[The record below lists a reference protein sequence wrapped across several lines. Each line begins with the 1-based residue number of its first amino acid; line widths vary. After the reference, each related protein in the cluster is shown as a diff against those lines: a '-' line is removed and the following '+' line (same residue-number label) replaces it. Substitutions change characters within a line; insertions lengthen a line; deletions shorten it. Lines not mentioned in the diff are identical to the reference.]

1 MQPSEEINAV
11 DSSDYQNF
19 IEKWNSIE
27 ENSIVYIYDGEHNGL
42 ECCEIFD
49 IERIKKTFNNDNRVL
64 IITTDF
70 LLSEKDDGIEF
81 VLYHDSD
88 SIGSFQF
95 FIKKKSEIKIPQ
107 TNNNLKLEIF
117 KTVLNSNYLFEHI
130 AEPYFKVCL

>member
-1 MQPSEEINAV
+1 MQPSEKINAV
-11 DSSDYQNF
+11 DSSDCQNF

-27 ENSIVYIYDGEHNGL
+27 EDSIVYIYDAEHKGL
-42 ECCEIFD
+42 QCCEIFD
-49 IERIKKTFNNDNRVL
+49 IERIKNTFNNDDRVL

-70 LLSEKDDGIEF
+70 LVSEKNNEIEF

-88 SIGSFQF
+88 SIGSFPF
-95 FIKKKSEIKIPQ
+95 FIKKKSQIKIPQ

-117 KTVLNSNYLFEHI
+117 KTALNSNYLFEHI

>member
-27 ENSIVYIYDGEHNGL
+27 ENSIVYIYDGEHKEL
-42 ECCEIFD
+42 KSCENFD

-64 IITTDF
+64 MITTDF

-88 SIGSFQF
+88 SIGSFPF

>member
-27 ENSIVYIYDGEHNGL
+27 ENSIVYIYDGEHKGL
-42 ECCEIFD
+42 KSCENFD

-64 IITTDF
+64 MITTDF

-88 SIGSFQF
+88 SIGSFPF